1 MMMLHLLATAAT
13 SAAASASDMNYVT
26 TGAVAAVCSLVSGLV
41 LYGKGKQSRSVTIDK
56 QPVEIALQQT
66 YVTRTEFAEFKG
78 EMKSDMREIKGMFDK
93 AITLITERDDRLTT
107 EIGRVASGAYEARRR
122 LHESVNAQ
130 GERIAAIDARTD
142 VSKSIGK
149 LGTAVLATL
158 RKAQQANPPSQ
169 P

>member
-1 MMMLHLLATAAT
+1 MLHLLAT
-13 SAAASASDMNYVT
+13 ASDMNYVT

-158 RKAQQANPPSQ
+158 RKAQPGNPPSQ